1 MKSKDRKIPIEKSDS
16 MPVLVSVA
24 MIAYNVDRYISEAIE
39 SVLMQKTK
47 FPFELII
54 GEDFSTDNT
63 LQIVLEYQ
71 KKYPKIIRV
80 LVREKNLG
88 LTPNSVDTQNHC
100 LGKYIALLDGDDYWT
115 DEHKLQKQI
124 DVLENHSEYSG
135 CAHQSLI
142 IKGSREFPVRLF
154 GMEEDADFSIP
165 DTISHRKFHTSSLV
179 YRKEYWDK
187 TGGIPLN
194 ISSNERAIYPML
206 AIFGNIRYLKE
217 NMCVYRLAPTGLN
230 SRLTA
235 KELTTDL
242 NMLPWLKRIDD
253 SFPICKFRSFIH
265 LCIFTYP
272 KRVPLLLLFKHF
284 FLFFLFSF
292 SYFPKNFGDIKHGIT
307 LFLIK
312 I

>member
-154 GMEEDADFSIP
+154 GMEEDADFAGGRGAAVRP
-165 DTISHRKFHTSSLV
+165 GPEAPRADARRDAHRGSGAGRAAGDGHGPGAAAAF
-179 YRKEYWDK
+179 RRAGARPR
-187 TGGIPLN
+187 GGA
-194 ISSNERAIYPML
+194 RC
-206 AIFGNIRYLKE
+206 GCR
-217 NMCVYRLAPTGLN
+217 
-230 SRLTA
+230 
-235 KELTTDL
+235 
-242 NMLPWLKRIDD
+242 
-253 SFPICKFRSFIH
+253 
-265 LCIFTYP
+265 
-272 KRVPLLLLFKHF
+272 
-284 FLFFLFSF
+284 
-292 SYFPKNFGDIKHGIT
+292 
-307 LFLIK
+307 
-312 I
+312 